1 MDGAAL
7 VAAAIAT
14 AAVYRLSSIRL
25 ADATTGR
32 RRAVTL
38 ALAVA
43 LLLAVVESSRKIA
56 LRIEETEMKLLQMEE
71 IISKQPIS
79 MMTTLALRIYPQC
92 SQALI
97 RQCF

>member
-1 MDGAAL
+1 MDGAGL
-7 VAAAIAT
+7 VAAAITA
-14 AAVYRLSSIRL
+14 AAVYRLYSIRL

-43 LLLAVVESSRKIA
+43 LLFHAGVLLSAVVSSSRNIG
-56 LRIEETEMKLLQMEE
+56 LRVEQTEMKLLQMEE

-79 MMTTLALRIYPQC
+79 MTTTLA
-92 SQALI
+92 
-97 RQCF
+97 